1 MTRDSMTESTIL
13 RADCRKHLVL
23 NLPTG
28 PGWAAFSAGRI
39 TAGVA
44 LLQTNKA
51 LQDGSQCSDDK
62 VRRITCT
69 NKARGENKTA
79 LFRTPHR

>member
-1 MTRDSMTESTIL
+1 MTEPTIL

-28 PGWAAFSAGRI
+28 PGWAAVSAGRI
-39 TAGVA
+39 TAGVV

-51 LQDGSQCSDDK
+51 LEDGSQCSDDK
-62 VRRITCT
+62 VRSMYY
-69 NKARGENKTA
+69 
-79 LFRTPHR
+79 LH